1 MGRSRTFFGSGT
13 ARVGGHELV
22 TLLFTLLPRWAVSAS
37 FRPLET
43 WSFENAA
50 PVAACSPF
58 FRLCCISAR
67 RAARNNEELGSLELD
82 FGPGVADLQIS
93 GRNRKTD
100 SGGLFRQLYLPEEL
114 VATIIQVAAD
124 VRRLPLHS
132 DLGPYGTANLVPPG
146 TSLEG
151 LL

>member
-1 MGRSRTFFGSGT
+1 MVPP
-13 ARVGGHELV
+13 RVGGHELV

-43 WSFENAA
+43 RSFGNAA
-50 PVAACSPF
+50 PVALSWLIFLLRCG
-58 FRLCCISAR
+58 RAR
-67 RAARNNEELGSLELD
+67 RAARNNEELGSFALD
-82 FGPGVADLQIS
+82 FGRGVGDLQTS
-93 GRNRKTD
+93 LWKQARKTA
-100 SGGLFRQLYLPEEL
+100 SPGLFRLLYLPAQR
-114 VATIIQVAAD
+114 VAMIIQVAAD

-132 DLGPYGTANLVPPG
+132 VLGPYGEANLVPPG